1 MGYLI
6 YTHCGSIIAGSVA
19 GVGLPEWAL
28 HNACLIRYYGFH
40 FPVEVN
46 LEGEG
51 RSVKNAMASVA
62 MRQMALHLAGNLRR
76 EASFQ
81 IFANQPYCGF
91 TGHVHGSA
99 LVGLGV
105 RPNE

>member
-1 MGYLI
+1 M
-6 YTHCGSIIAGSVA
+6 T
-19 GVGLPEWAL
+19 GLDL
-28 HNACLIRYYGFH
+28 HYSCLIRYYGFY

-46 LEGEG
+46 LESDG
-51 RSVKNAMASVA
+51 RGVKNAVASVA

-81 IFANQPYCGF
+81 IFANQPDCGF
-91 TGHVHGSA
+91 TGHLHGSA
-99 LVGLGV
+99 LVGLGL